1 MRIAANVMLAAR
13 LSIVP
18 LVFGCPMLSGGAPVE
33 IPAAETPRDEALSKT
48 VRERLLADKNAD
60 LTGVKVISNDG
71 KVYLSGAVKSLNAR
85 EQAIKIAW
93 EAPGVQSVVNS
104 LEVQK

>member
-18 LVFGCPMLSGGAPVE
+18 LVFGCQMLSGGAAVE
-33 IPAAETPRDEALSKT
+33 IPTAETPRDEALSKT
-48 VRERLLADKNAD
+48 VRDRLLADKNVD
-60 LTGVKVISNDG
+60 LTGVKVISNGG

>member
-1 MRIAANVMLAAR
+1 MRIAANVMLASA

-18 LVFGCPMLSGGAPVE
+18 LVFGCQMLSGGVAVE
-33 IPAAETPRDEALSKT
+33 IPTAETPRDEALSKT
-48 VRERLLADKNAD
+48 VRDRLLADKNAD

>member
-18 LVFGCPMLSGGAPVE
+18 LVFGCQMLRGGAAVE
-33 IPAAETPRDEALSKT
+33 IPTAETPRDEALSKT
-48 VRERLLADKNAD
+48 VRDRLRADKNVD
-60 LTGVKVISNDG
+60 LTEVKVISNDG
-71 KVYLSGAVKSLNAR
+71 KVYLSGAVKSLDAR